1 MYSQLFPVSL
11 ICIELC
17 VFTWSQNEKGIIIIS
32 VLGTCHSSTRR
43 RRACTH
49 PHTCR
54 HAEHGTA
61 LTDVKPKRAHVGQ
74 WGKQCCSL
82 LRKEWPSAATQ
93 TQGSKTSLP
102 SDMLPMDQRVNLSNK
117 MNSLYLVFSI
127 QHDGVWKVDEAL
139 EFCKASFTQ
148 SCHMAENLPWSFEKG
163 LPFKQLS
170 PKKHIPLLCL
180 EFASFQPIDWMG
192 K

>member
-102 SDMLPMDQRVNLSNK
+102 SDVLPMDQRVNPSNK

-139 EFCKASFTQ
+139 EFCKARILLRVVTWQ
-148 SCHMAENLPWSFEKG
+148 RIYHVPLRRVCHSNNFPQKSTY
-163 LPFKQLS
+163 
-170 PKKHIPLLCL
+170 LC
-180 EFASFQPIDWMG
+180 SV
-192 K
+192 

>member
-1 MYSQLFPVSL
+1 M
-11 ICIELC
+11 
-17 VFTWSQNEKGIIIIS
+17 
-32 VLGTCHSSTRR
+32 LGTCHSSTQR

-74 WGKQCCSL
+74 RGKQCCSL
-82 LRKEWPSAATQ
+82 LGKEWPSAATK
-93 TQGSKTSLP
+93 TQGNKTSLP
-102 SDMLPMDQRVNLSNK
+102 SDVLPMDQRVNPSNK

-139 EFCKASFTQ
+139 EFCKARILLRVVAWQ
-148 SCHMAENLPWSFEKG
+148 RIYHVPLRRVCHSNNF
-163 LPFKQLS
+163 
-170 PKKHIPLLCL
+170 PKKCTYLC
-180 EFASFQPIDWMG
+180 SV
-192 K
+192 